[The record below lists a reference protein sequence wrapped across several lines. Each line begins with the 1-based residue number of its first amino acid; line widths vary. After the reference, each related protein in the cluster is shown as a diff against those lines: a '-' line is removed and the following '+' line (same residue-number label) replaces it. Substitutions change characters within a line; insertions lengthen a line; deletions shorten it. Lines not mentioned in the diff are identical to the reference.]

1 MGKYDVKYH
10 NDMNLVSIGALNS
23 SQIDILFSIGLTM
36 STNYSD
42 KATITFNEIKE
53 LSNYSAKDIKNF
65 YKDLEGLFKKLLD
78 LDFRI
83 ETETNIKR
91 MNLFQYYDIQKDNGV
106 VEIKANEIFL
116 KLFDNM
122 LRGNFTLFDLKDL
135 VSLKSG
141 YSKLMFKLLKGWNG
155 KKKIDYTLEEIYHL
169 LGVPKSTQTTANFTN
184 KVMKPIKEELPKYFN
199 KLEIEPIK
207 TGRKIT
213 GYSFTWKPKASDV
226 ELIEDNIIN
235 ISEKLYE
242 TIEKAKRNRFI
253 KPFLSNENIAKLID
267 KFTNE
272 EQLIKGLNHA
282 CKEIKQEVK
291 YLSYLIKA
299 IESGIEKQEI
309 KILINDPAPKPIIE
323 VAEVIETVGERKED
337 QVEEESEVYK
347 EFLKMSKEAQQEVE
361 EIVYKEYAK
370 KCGQDTKIQRLTFKA
385 ARKKLIT
392 EYLEARYQLRKEVI
406 KHQEEET
413 PKEIEVVEVKKKR
426 EMSQNQYDCL
436 FKIYLSNIRLTMDGE
451 KKEIDIEEERK
462 KFDLKNKDTITIIKV
477 KEITREDLLKKF
489 DELNF
494 SYSLEE
500 LEEAFQLIEVKHTNQ
515 ELLNVI
521 NSTNRELL
529 DSIVENMREIKAGF

>member
-36 STNYSD
+36 STNCLD

-53 LSNYSAKDIKNF
+53 LSNYSNKNIEVF

-169 LGVPKSTQTTANFTN
+169 LGVPLSMQTTANFTN

-226 ELIEDNIIN
+226 ALIEDNIIH
-235 ISEKLYE
+235 ISEKLSE

-253 KPFLSNENIAKLID
+253 KPFLTKENIVKLID

-282 CKEIKQEVK
+282 YTEVKQEIK

-323 VAEVIETVGERKED
+323 VAEVIETTGERKED
-337 QVEEESEVYK
+337 QVEVQEIKYTKDLESTKRFLFAKTTNIKIPNKMNIINNFKDLESAI
-347 EFLKMSKEAQQEVE
+347 EFGEKYGVDMS
-361 EIVYKEYAK
+361 Y
-370 KCGQDTKIQRLTFKA
+370 FKA
-385 ARKKLIT
+385 D
-392 EYLEARYQLRKEVI
+392 EVI
-406 KHQEEET
+406 EHQEEVIEEP
-413 PKEIEVVEVKKKR
+413 PKDEVVEVKKKR
-426 EMSQNQYDCL
+426 EMTQNQYDCL

-451 KKEIDIEEERK
+451 KKEIDIDEERK

-477 KEITREDLLKKF
+477 KEITREDLLNKF

-500 LEEAFQLIEVKHTNQ
+500 LEEAFELIEVKHTNQ

-529 DSIVENMREIKAGF
+529 DSIVEDLREIKAGY

>member
-53 LSNYSAKDIKNF
+53 LSNYSNKNIESF

-141 YSKLMFKLLKGWNG
+141 YSKLMFKLLKGWSG

-169 LGVPKSTQTTANFTN
+169 LGVPKSTQSMGNFTN

-226 ELIEDNIIN
+226 ALIEDNIIH

-253 KPFLSNENIAKLID
+253 KPFLTKENIVKLID

-282 CKEIKQEVK
+282 YTEVKQEIK

-337 QVEEESEVYK
+337 QVEEKSEVYK
-347 EFLKMSKEAQQEVE
+347 EFLKKSKEAQQQVE
-361 EIVYKEYAK
+361 EIVYKEYVK
-370 KCGQDTKIQRLTFKA
+370 ECGQDTKIQRLAFKA
-385 ARKKLIT
+385 SKRKLIID
-392 EYLEARYQLRKEVI
+392 YLEARHELRREVI
-406 KHQEEET
+406 KQQEEET

-426 EMSQNQYDCL
+426 EMTQNQYECV
-436 FKIYLSNIRLTMDGE
+436 FQIYLSNIKITMNRENREVDV
-451 KKEIDIEEERK
+451 EEERK
-462 KFDLKNKDTITIIKV
+462 KFDLANKDTITIIE
-477 KEITREDLLKKF
+477 KEITREELLKRF

-494 SYSLEE
+494 SYPLEE
-500 LEEAFQLIEVKHTNQ
+500 LEEALKLIDKIYTNR
-515 ELLNVI
+515 ELLDTI
-521 NSTNRELL
+521 NSTDRELL
-529 DSIVENMREIKAGF
+529 DSIVEGLRKYKAG